1 MRVALLLALAFG
13 LAGGL
18 GCTDVHGRFVA
29 QGRPLGDWELAPDD
43 CESGQPR
50 DFFGVNLWRSDAQS
64 RMVRLVEDPV
74 QGHSVVVMVPGMG
87 DPGLALSRA
96 SCTRLEANLS
106 FDTVSEGDGR
116 DLGGWL
122 ELECAT
128 PDQGS
133 FRGSVSFDHCH

>member
-29 QGRPLGDWELAPDD
+29 QGRPPGEWEGAPDD
-43 CESGQPR
+43 VESGTPL
-50 DFFGVNLWRSDAQS
+50 DFWGVSLWRSHAQS

-96 SCTRLEANLS
+96 SCTRLEAN
-106 FDTVSEGDGR
+106 
-116 DLGGWL
+116 
-122 ELECAT
+122 
-128 PDQGS
+128 
-133 FRGSVSFDHCH
+133 